1 MSTIVECEHLIKRY
15 GEIIAVND
23 VSLSVAYGEIFG
35 LVGANGAGK
44 TTLIEMIE
52 SLRKP
57 DSGFI
62 RVLGL
67 DPSKEADELKEK
79 IGIQLQT
86 TSIQP
91 NIKIKEAIKLFA
103 SLYRQPLN
111 NPEQLLKTLS
121 LEDKVDSRFSKLSG
135 GQKQRVAIIL
145 ALVNDPAVL
154 FLDELSTGLDPQAR
168 RKLWALVKDL
178 QDQGKTIFLTTHY
191 MEEAEELCDRV
202 AIIDYGKII
211 ALNTPSILIRS
222 LGAES
227 KVLFNVEGQGVA
239 ATEFEG
245 LTAVSRV
252 EIVTEGF
259 VLYSKDGNTS
269 LQELVRLADKQGFRL
284 KDIRTETP
292 NMDDVFLTLTGRE
305 LRE

>member
-1 MSTIVECEHLIKRY
+1 MSIIVECEHLIKRY

-35 LVGANGAGK
+35 LVGPNGAGK

-67 DPSKEADELKEK
+67 DPSAEADELKEK

-168 RKLWALVKDL
+168 RKL
-178 QDQGKTIFLTTHY
+178 
-191 MEEAEELCDRV
+191 
-202 AIIDYGKII
+202 
-211 ALNTPSILIRS
+211 
-222 LGAES
+222 
-227 KVLFNVEGQGVA
+227 
-239 ATEFEG
+239 
-245 LTAVSRV
+245 
-252 EIVTEGF
+252 
-259 VLYSKDGNTS
+259 
-269 LQELVRLADKQGFRL
+269 
-284 KDIRTETP
+284 
-292 NMDDVFLTLTGRE
+292 
-305 LRE
+305 